1 MSREVDSRVVEM
13 QFNNENFEK
22 NTKKTIGTIDKLMEK
37 LQFKGAEKGFE
48 KLDAAAEDVDFS
60 TMQRS
65 LDTLESK
72 FSALNIVATTALMNI
87 TNKFVDA
94 GERMVK
100 SLSFDQVFS
109 GWNKYTEKAASVQT
123 IMNATG
129 KSIDEVNGYLNQ
141 LMWFSDET
149 SYSFSSMNSALGIL
163 TSSGGKIEKL
173 IPMIEGI
180 ANATAYA
187 GKGASEFSRVIY
199 NIAQSYGTGS
209 LQLIDWKSVENANVS
224 SEQLKQ
230 TLIDTAVEL
239 GTLKKGEVTTGTF
252 DSSLQKK
259 WATQAVMEKGFGKFS
274 ALTEAAYKAV
284 QAGEYETASE
294 AIEALADG
302 YDDVAVKA
310 FKSAQEAKSFAE
322 AIDSTKDAVSSSW
335 MKIFETLFGNKEEAT
350 KTWSELAERLYDI
363 FVPPI
368 DALNERLSKGLDSG
382 WQQLNNKL
390 GDQAEVYDTVLQKV
404 ALASGAVTEESIEEA
419 GSFSK
424 ALEEGGVNAEL
435 LQNGLNSTL
444 VTLRNYLALSD
455 KELNARNLDKEAIQ
469 KDYDALTKLNEEVQ
483 NGTVN
488 LIDYAKGMSQVSG
501 RQHLMQSL
509 WNIMDAIGK
518 VVQPIK
524 EAFHEL
530 FPPADGDRIY
540 SFAERLDLMTQKLII
555 SDETAAKIKKTF
567 KGVFSVLKVFT
578 TALSKVGTVAKEAF
592 GLALNAMQ
600 PVAEVLLNVSAGFGE
615 FLNTVM
621 QVATGSGTLKEKLGG
636 VKTALGKLLSPLSD
650 LGGMMK
656 NTKIAQYI
664 GDFIE
669 QGENA
674 TGVLGNLYSV
684 GKRVF
689 GMLSVLVQGVASGGA
704 GILSGLGMAVGTLLG
719 KLGSLGQTI
728 SDFIG
733 LSMPTMEEF
742 QQSLTDMPKN
752 LAASMSEFAAG
763 FKSSMDKINGSV
775 GDAFTPVKQF
785 FTALKE
791 GFDSITGTDVYRFI
805 SLIDV
810 GLLAVA
816 INQVAKAMN
825 SLKKM
830 LQTPLTGMLD
840 SISGTFKQLTS
851 AIKTWQKNNA
861 SKTLVSMAS
870 AVLILAG
877 AMYVMSRI
885 DPDRFY
891 TVSVV
896 TMTSIVLLAS
906 AAKLLEPTAKKFNKA
921 FDSLKS
927 NVLNAATLWG
937 TAAAL
942 IGLGVAV
949 GSITKGLSNL
959 VAALNE
965 GDIAAS
971 AAALAIAAAAV
982 VALMSAMGE
991 LSKAL
996 VIGEKVINHK
1006 VLLSTAAEM
1015 IALGTAIKI
1024 VSTALEPL
1032 SQIKFTSLAKAG
1044 MAVVSLGG
1052 LLTSMATVLAAVQ
1065 KLIGPTGFQNGAA
1078 IAAMASGIW
1087 IAAQAVS
1094 SIANIK
1100 LVNLDAAMTSIK
1112 TLMLLMATMSALSAK
1127 TKFTSGAAIFTMSSS
1142 LIVLAG
1148 AVELFAVMGD
1158 GAIDGLIKVS
1168 VGLTALSVASQAA
1181 SGEGAVAIMTLS
1193 TAMLVLAGA
1202 VAIYAKL
1209 GLSAYAGLLACGV
1222 ALTEMGVAVFAL
1234 SKMSGD
1240 ALQAAWT
1247 INTLSTG
1254 MIKLAAACAI
1264 FNVVNWDALKVAAVA
1279 LGGLIAILFGAGW
1292 LATKLPVVSVGFT
1305 ALATAF
1311 DKFASA
1317 ALKLAGATAILGVL
1331 SMFAGPICQ
1340 AIINAAPDIQEA
1352 LISVITVL
1360 CNVIIQCAEPIAL
1373 ALAALGTAA
1382 IVAIVTI
1389 LANLWEMIEP
1399 ALNDLWDKFTDWCSK
1414 HNPFDPSNWGGTNDK
1429 IAANTKMVQKHFWQ
1443 PFEDIMDELKN
1454 GNSFMA
1460 GVYQKFFKVGENASE
1475 GNAEGQLKGK
1485 NDVVNATTEV
1495 ADASIDAAKT
1505 AFDSHSPS
1513 RVMEEIGRFVTLGLA
1528 NGIADQSALE
1538 RAKAAMLNAATA
1550 IRNVFTTFW
1559 GIHSPSDLAATD
1571 AENILEGAILG
1582 MADEKARERLR
1593 QESYNAASEVNKGVG
1608 QALDEATATVQTKMQ
1623 GLYQAFKAG
1632 NPLNGNTAYQN
1643 GIKDAAKELTDAQN
1657 NNVLIPGKNG
1667 ITKAGNSSNTPSTL
1681 EQIQETVKNGVA
1693 TLTQPIQSHL
1703 DETIDALYQKT
1714 SDTVADVTGSTGKTN
1729 KSGSSKNTKTAA
1741 DNLVTE
1747 YSKKLKESKAKMD
1760 AADKEYKLW
1769 EATSGD
1775 TATAEELLAKKTES
1789 LTTEIANQ
1797 TDRVA
1802 IAKEQYDKMVNE
1814 ASATDTQKSDAYT
1827 TLLDEQTTLADL
1839 QHEKQQTL
1847 FKAIKDRYDSESDTA
1862 SDEYELWSA
1871 LYEDT
1876 ATVEEKSNKKIANI
1890 DRKLAAQAKIVTAA
1904 EDEYT
1909 ALKAEFGEKS
1919 QQTQEAYR
1927 QWLEEQATQ
1936 QKLINEMNK
1945 AQLDAFDD
1953 ALAVLEKHEKLA
1965 TNRQNMLAKIYGDG
1979 DLSQREEAYK
1989 AAVEKYGENSKEARK
2004 AATQGTMTAIIG
2016 VGTALDSMSYSLK
2029 KVTNRQTKYT
2039 EAIAKFG
2046 KDSDEALDAYADL
2059 QSEQYNFVGFAE
2071 NLADAFEMDDSGKSM
2086 MMQLGYAISRNWK
2099 PIQNGFKTVMAK
2111 VQQSFPQLADKM
2123 AKAFGV
2129 ATSEGFTN
2137 VVTDIFGA
2145 ITAAVSGDWGQ
2156 ALTSGIAAV
2165 VDFAGS
2171 DFGQKIIANLAP
2183 LLTGLPKV
2191 FGELAAGGKTLTIMG
2206 KAVTVAG
2213 EGVGSLGLSLG
2224 GIIGEGGVLSK
2235 IISTVVQFATSI
2247 GPEGWIIAAIVA
2259 GVAVCA
2265 GLIIKN
2271 WDKVVEFFQNFGE
2284 WISNLFKNIWS
2295 GIKKGFEGVGN
2306 FLSKAWEGT
2315 KNFVSGAID
2324 TGKNFVKGL
2333 GEGIKNA
2340 ATGVVNG
2347 VKNLCSNVANS
2358 VKSFWGIHS
2367 PSTVMAEMGGYICA
2381 GFANGITAGSDGVNR
2396 SMEDVMSGAEDV
2408 ALLAANSLV
2417 DALNTD
2423 EDAEPLIRPVVD
2435 LTDVQNGADWIHANL
2450 GEDQSFALSAERS
2463 AGLAGSVARKAAQNR
2478 SAALEGDSPDPA
2490 MMSNRDIVESV
2501 QALGEHVDG
2510 IAEAVR
2516 NMKLSLNGR
2525 QLVGGIIDEVDVQM
2539 GKRVRR

>member
-1 MSREVDSRVVEM
+1 MSREVDQRVVEM
-13 QFNNENFEK
+13 RFDNAQFEK
-22 NTKKTIGTIDKLMEK
+22 NTRESMKTLDRLQEK
-37 LQFKGAEKGFE
+37 LQFKDVDKGFE
-48 KLDAAAEDVDFS
+48 NIEKA
-60 TMQRS
+60 QRNVNFDEMEGA
-65 LDTLESK
+65 LDTLKVK
-72 FSALNIVATTALMNI
+72 FNALDVMAVAALTNI
-87 TNKFVDA
+87 TNKIVDT
-94 GERMVK
+94 GERLVK
-100 SLSFDQVFS
+100 SLSVDQVAS
-109 GWNKYTEKAASVQT
+109 GWNKYTEKTSNVQT

-129 KSIDEVNGYLNQ
+129 ESIDNVNGYLNK
-141 LMWFSDET
+141 LMWYSDET
-149 SYSFSSMNSALGIL
+149 SYSFSEMTSALSQM
-163 TSSGGKIEKL
+163 TAAGGDIKKM
-173 IPMIEGI
+173 IPMIMGI
-180 ANATAYA
+180 ANATADA
-187 GKGASEFSRVIY
+187 GKTGFAFQSTIR
-199 NIAQSYGTGS
+199 NLTQSYSAGH
-209 LQLIDWKSVENANVS
+209 LQLQDWKSLNLMGTATKA
-224 SEQLKQ
+224 LKQ
-230 TLIDTAVEL
+230 ELIDTAVEM
-239 GTLKKGEVTTGTF
+239 GKLKEGEVTIATF
-252 DSSLQKK
+252 ESTLSKK
-259 WATQAVMEKGFGKFS
+259 WADTKVMEKTFEKYAS
-274 ALTEAAYKAV
+274 MMEAAYDMV
-284 QAGEYETASE
+284 QQNPGMTSSE
-294 AIEALADG
+294 ALEKLSGQYGELAERAALA
-302 YDDVAVKA
+302 
-310 FKSAQEAKSFAE
+310 AQQATSFE
-322 AIDSTKDAVSSSW
+322 QAIDSTKDAVSSSW
-335 MKIFETLFGNKEEAT
+335 MKVFETFFGNKEEAT
-350 KTWSELAERLYDI
+350 ETWTELANRLYDI
-363 FVPPI
+363 FVPSI
-368 DALNERLSKGLDSG
+368 DALNERLKEGLDTG
-382 WQQLNNKL
+382 WNQLNDKL

-404 ALASGAVTEESIEEA
+404 ALASGAVTEESIKKA
-419 GSFSK
+419 GGFSK

-501 RQHLMQSL
+501 RQHLIQSL

-524 EAFHEL
+524 EAFNEL

-540 SFAERLDLMTQKLII
+540 SFAERLDLLTQKLII

-621 QVATGSGTLKEKLGG
+621 QVVTGSGTLKEKLGG
-636 VKTALGKLLSPLSD
+636 VKTALGKLLSPVSE
-650 LGGMMK
+650 LGNK
-656 NTKIAQYI
+656 LKSTKIAQYI

-689 GMLSVLVQGVASGGA
+689 WMLSVLVQGVASGGA
-704 GILSGLGMAVGTLLG
+704 GIIGGLSMAVGTLLG
-719 KLGSLGQTI
+719 KLGSLGKTI
-728 SDFIG
+728 SEFIG

-752 LAASMSEFAAG
+752 LAASMSEFASG
-763 FKSSMDKINGSV
+763 FESSMDKINGSV
-775 GDAFTPVKQF
+775 GDAFAPVKQF

-791 GFDSITGTDVYRFI
+791 GFDSITGTDVYRFM

-877 AMYVMSRI
+877 AMYMMSRI

-891 TVSVV
+891 SVAAV
-896 TMTSIVLLAS
+896 TMLSIVLLAG
-906 AAKLLEPTAKKFNKA
+906 AAKLLEPTAKKFDKA

-927 NVLNAATLWG
+927 SMLNAATLWG

-965 GDIAAS
+965 GDIAAN

-982 VALMSAMGE
+982 VALMLAMGE
-991 LSKAL
+991 LNKAL
-996 VIGEKVINHK
+996 AIGEKVISHK
-1006 VLLSTAAEM
+1006 ALLSTAAEM

-1044 MAVVSLGG
+1044 LAVVSLGG

-1065 KLIGPTGFQNGAA
+1065 KLIGATGFQNGAA

-1112 TLMLLMATMSALSAK
+1112 TLMLLMTTMSALSAK
-1127 TKFTSGAAIFTMSSS
+1127 TKFTSGAAIFMMSSS

-1168 VGLTALSVASQAA
+1168 AGLTALSIASQAA
-1181 SGEGAVAIMTLS
+1181 GADGAMAIMTMS

-1202 VAIYAKL
+1202 VAVFAKL
-1209 GLSAYAGLLACGV
+1209 GIAGTAGGLIACVAGLAILVGAV
-1222 ALTEMGVAVFAL
+1222 ALL
-1234 SKMSGD
+1234 SQLKGD
-1240 ALQAAWT
+1240 ALNAAWV
-1247 INTLSTG
+1247 ISTLSG
-1254 MIKLAAACAI
+1254 GLIMLAAACAI

-1414 HNPFDPSNWGGTNDK
+1414 HNPFDPSNWGGTSDK
-1429 IAANTKMVQKHFWQ
+1429 MAANTEMVQKHFWQ
-1443 PFEDIMDELKN
+1443 PFEDIMNELKN
-1454 GNSFMA
+1454 GNSVMA
-1460 GVYQKFFKVGENASE
+1460 GIYQQFFDVGENASE

-1485 NDVVNATTEV
+1485 DEVTNATTEV
-1495 ADASIDAAKT
+1495 ANASINAAKT

-1513 RVMEEIGRFVTLGLA
+1513 RVMEEIGRYVTLGLA
-1528 NGIADQSALE
+1528 NGIADQNALE
-1538 RAKAAMLNAATA
+1538 RAKSAMLNAATS
-1550 IRNVFTTFW
+1550 IRNVFTTYW

-1582 MADEKARERLR
+1582 MVDENARERLR
-1593 QESYNAASEVNKGVG
+1593 QESYNAASEVKTGVG
-1608 QALDEATATVQTKMQ
+1608 QALDEATETVQTKIQ

-1632 NPLNGNTAYQN
+1632 NPLTGNTVYQN
-1643 GIKDAAKELTDAQN
+1643 GIWDAAKEMTDAQN
-1657 NNVLIPGKNG
+1657 NNILIPGKNG
-1667 ITKAGNSSNTPSTL
+1667 ITKPGNNSKAPSTL
-1681 EQIQETVKNGVA
+1681 DQIRETVKNGVA
-1693 TLTQPIQSHL
+1693 TLTQPIQSYL

-1714 SDTVADVTGSTGKTN
+1714 ADTVNDVTGSTGKKHKGGTT
-1729 KSGSSKNTKTAA
+1729 KSAKTEA
-1741 DNLVTE
+1741 DKLVDE
-1747 YSKKLKESKAKMD
+1747 YAKKLKANKAKMD
-1760 AADKEYKLW
+1760 AADKEYALW
-1769 EATSGD
+1769 ELTEGD
-1775 TATAEELLAKKTES
+1775 TSSMEALVEKKTDS
-1789 LTTEIANQ
+1789 LTQAIADQ

-1802 IAKEQYDKMVNE
+1802 IAKEQYDKILAE
-1814 ASATDTQKSDAYT
+1814 KSSTDTQKSDAYAT
-1827 TLLDEQTTLADL
+1827 YLDEEKTLAEL
-1839 QHEKQQTL
+1839 KGKKQAAL
-1847 FKAIKDRYDSESDTA
+1847 FQVIKDRYDDEASTA
-1862 SDEYELWSA
+1862 TDEYELWA
-1871 LYEDT
+1871 NLYEDT
-1876 ATVEEKSNKKIANI
+1876 ATVEEKSNKKIENLNKKI
-1890 DRKLAAQAKIVTAA
+1890 GIQAKVVTAA
-1904 EDEYT
+1904 EEEYT
-1909 ALKAEFGEKS
+1909 KLKAEFGEESLK
-1919 QQTQEAYR
+1919 TQEAYR
-1927 QWLEEQATQ
+1927 QWLEEQKEQ
-1936 QKLINEMNK
+1936 QDLINEMNQ

-1953 ALAVLEKHEKLA
+1953 ALAMLEKQEKII
-1965 TNRQNMLAKIYGDG
+1965 TNRQNVLKKIYNDG

-1989 AAVEKYGENSKEARK
+1989 AAVKQYGADSKEARL
-2004 AATQGTMTAIIG
+2004 ASTQGTMTAILG
-2016 VGTALDSMSYSLK
+2016 VGTALDSMAYSVK
-2029 KVTNRQTKYT
+2029 KLTNKQDKYN
-2039 EAIAKFG
+2039 EAVKQSG
-2046 KDSDEALDAYADL
+2046 KDSEAALDALAEW
-2059 QSEQYNFVGFAE
+2059 QGEQYNFVGFAE
-2071 NLADAFEMDDSGKSM
+2071 DLATAFDLDDSGKRM
-2086 MMQLGYAISRNWK
+2086 TMQLGYAIARNWK
-2099 PIQNGFKTVMAK
+2099 PIQKGFQDVWQK
-2111 VQQSFPQLADKM
+2111 VQTKFPQAAQNM
-2123 AKAFGV
+2123 ANAFGLV
-2129 ATSEGFTN
+2129 VREGATE
-2137 VVTDIFGA
+2137 VITDVYSM
-2145 ITAAVSGDWGQ
+2145 ITAAVGGDWGQ

-2165 VDFAGS
+2165 LDFMGS
-2171 DFGQKIIANLAP
+2171 DFGKTVLDTVGPMLATAGKKLSGVLATTLGGVASEGG
-2183 LLTGLPKV
+2183 LLATIGTKLA
-2191 FGELAAGGKTLTIMG
+2191 GLAATIG
-2206 KAVTVAG
+2206 
-2213 EGVGSLGLSLG
+2213 
-2224 GIIGEGGVLSK
+2224 GEGGLL
-2235 IISTVVQFATSI
+2235 ATIGTKLAALAASI
-2247 GPEGWIIAAIVA
+2247 GPHGLLIAAVVA
-2259 GVAVCA
+2259 AGAVVIT
-2265 GLIIKN
+2265 LLVKN
-2271 WDKVVEFFQNFGE
+2271 WDKVKNFFGRALD
-2284 WISNLFKNIWS
+2284 WLRNLFSKFVEVGKNLVKGLWEGITGAAKAVGD
-2295 GIKKGFEGVGN
+2295 GIKK
-2306 FLSKAWEGT
+2306 LGT
-2315 KNFVSGAID
+2315 NI
-2324 TGKNFVKGL
+2324 
-2333 GEGIKNA
+2333 
-2340 ATGVVNG
+2340 VNG
-2347 VKNLCSNVANS
+2347 VK
-2358 VKSFWGIHS
+2358 SFFGIHS
-2367 PSTVMAEMGGYICA
+2367 PSTVMAQLGEYMSL
-2381 GFANGITAGSDGVNR
+2381 GFANGIADSGSAVDR
-2396 SMEDVMSGAEDV
+2396 SMNDVMRS
-2408 ALLAANSLV
+2408 ALSAAQMSADMILSCF
-2417 DALNTD
+2417 D
-2423 EDAEPLIRPVVD
+2423 EDADFSPTITPVVD
-2435 LTDVQNGADWIHANL
+2435 LEGVRNSANWMQSAFADPDGTLNARFEQPTRLMRSFAKRREIQNGETAAAAASGNDDVVAAIESL
-2450 GEDQSFALSAERS
+2450 GSR
-2463 AGLAGSVARKAAQNR
+2463 
-2478 SAALEGDSPDPA
+2478 
-2490 MMSNRDIVESV
+2490 
-2501 QALGEHVDG
+2501 VD
-2510 IAEAVR
+2510 AVSEAVR
-2516 NMKLSLNGR
+2516 NMKLSIDR
-2525 QLVGGIIDEVDVQM
+2525 RKLVGEIIEDVDTKLM
-2539 GKRVRR
+2539 ERAERRRR